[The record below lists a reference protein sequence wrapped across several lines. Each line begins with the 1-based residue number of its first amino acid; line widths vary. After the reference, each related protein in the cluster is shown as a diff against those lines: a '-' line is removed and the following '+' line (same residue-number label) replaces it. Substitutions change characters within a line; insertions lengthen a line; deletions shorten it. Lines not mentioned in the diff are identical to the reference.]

1 MPVKINSVDV
11 SKIAVSKVEDNLLIK
26 SQKQALL
33 TYDNDSFV
41 IQTPQFIVE
50 SYGIPQ
56 HSTYYTTAKSR
67 AFFKMP
73 FCHDRRK
80 YEDGIDYNAVKEMF
94 EKFQELDVLFSS
106 PEIKGKLFGDKA
118 DKYEYQ
124 ALIRYP
130 DETDGNLNKYY
141 RPPYTKIKLDLDY
154 RTEKPKY
161 RVYNNVNGKRTEIHL
176 NDFNDTLNHLKYLTK
191 ARFIIYL
198 HKIYVNKNSLGN
210 DKKKYGVILRARCIE
225 CTNKER
231 PPKNSIN
238 ESIFVDDSDQ
248 GEEGEEEEDAFH
260 D

>member
-80 YEDGIDYNAVKEMF
+80 YEDGIDYNAVK
-94 EKFQELDVLFSS
+94 DV
-106 PEIKGKLFGDKA
+106 
-118 DKYEYQ
+118 
-124 ALIRYP
+124 R
-130 DETDGNLNKYY
+130 
-141 RPPYTKIKLDLDY
+141 
-154 RTEKPKY
+154 
-161 RVYNNVNGKRTEIHL
+161 NNSK
-176 NDFNDTLNHLKYLTK
+176 
-191 ARFIIYL
+191 
-198 HKIYVNKNSLGN
+198 S
-210 DKKKYGVILRARCIE
+210 
-225 CTNKER
+225 
-231 PPKNSIN
+231 
-238 ESIFVDDSDQ
+238 
-248 GEEGEEEEDAFH
+248 
-260 D
+260 